1 MSLNKVKDIDQ
12 IEVTK
17 AGHIQIREATVI
29 TENGQQISRTFHRYV
44 LSPGQDVSDQPK
56 KVQDICK
63 AAWTDEVIKEYQDKM
78 AEAEAAMLRP
88 EQE

>member
-1 MSLNKVKDIDQ
+1 MSLNKTTEIDQ
-12 IEVTK
+12 IEVKKT
-17 AGHIQIREATVI
+17 GHVQVREATI
-29 TENGQQISRTFHRYV
+29 ISEDGQQISRTFYRYV

-63 AAWTDEVIKEYQDKM
+63 AAWTKEVIKEYQDKM
-78 AEAEAAMLRP
+78 AEAEAAMLRS

>member
-17 AGHIQIREATVI
+17 TGHVQVREATIV

-44 LSPGQDVSDQPK
+44 LFPGQDVSDQPQ
-56 KVQDICK
+56 KVQDICNVT
-63 AAWTDEVIKEYQDKM
+63 WTDEVIAEYEAKM
-78 AEAEAAMLRP
+78 AEAQANMLNNE
-88 EQE
+88 EQ